1 MTGFEASKRPARRQS
16 GRSAGTE
23 GRLSC
28 VAHSP
33 LIPAGEDCPVS
44 GPRKD
49 DESGPDGHA
58 KWLRTDDQPNK
69 MPAGDGRGVGVVGTE
84 GLVGGERPLGSMRV
98 VIADDHP
105 FYRRGLGHLLRAKGI
120 EVLGEVPNA
129 EAAIRLAE
137 ATEPEVV
144 IMDLTMPGISGLEAT
159 RQLTKRKPPTR
170 VLMVSV
176 SAEEVDVLDA
186 ILAGAS
192 GYVLKDRPVEEI
204 IAGIRA
210 AAAGQLF
217 ISPQIAT
224 VLLRRVH
231 EAATAGLDLTSL
243 DLSDRELEVLD
254 LLGEGKTDQEI
265 SEALMISPISVR
277 KHTSSILKKLQV
289 ENYLRTALRAVRDD
303 RT

>member
-1 MTGFEASKRPARRQS
+1 MAMP
-16 GRSAGTE
+16 
-23 GRLSC
+23 
-28 VAHSP
+28 
-33 LIPAGEDCPVS
+33 
-44 GPRKD
+44 
-49 DESGPDGHA
+49 
-58 KWLRTDDQPNK
+58 KWLGWRIADQPNNI
-69 MPAGDGRGVGVVGTE
+69 PGGDGRGVVVGTE
-84 GLVGGERPLGSMRV
+84 GPVGGERPLASMRV

-120 EVLGEVPNA
+120 EVVGEVPNA
-129 EAAIRLAE
+129 EAAMRVAE
-137 ATEPEVV
+137 ATEPDVV

-159 RQLTKRKPPTR
+159 RRLTERKPPVR

-176 SAEEVDVLDA
+176 SAEETDVLDA

-204 IAGIRA
+204 IGGIRA

-224 VLLRRVH
+224 VLLRRLR
-231 EAATAGLDLTSL
+231 EAATAGVDLTSL
-243 DLSDRELEVLD
+243 NLSNRELEVLD

-265 SEALMISPISVR
+265 SETLMISPLAVR

-289 ENYLRTALRAVRDD
+289 ENYLRAALRAVRDS
-303 RT
+303 RP

>member
-1 MTGFEASKRPARRQS
+1 MRVARM
-16 GRSAGTE
+16 A
-23 GRLSC
+23 
-28 VAHSP
+28 
-33 LIPAGEDCPVS
+33 IP
-44 GPRKD
+44 
-49 DESGPDGHA
+49 
-58 KWLRTDDQPNK
+58 KWLRTADQRNNI
-69 MPAGDGRGVGVVGTE
+69 AGSDGRGVVVGTE
-84 GLVGGERPLGSMRV
+84 RPVGGERPLASLRV

-120 EVLGEVPNA
+120 EVVGEVPNA

-159 RQLTKRKPPTR
+159 RQLTKRKPPIR

-176 SAEEVDVLDA
+176 SAEEIDVLDA

-224 VLLRRVH
+224 VLLRRVR
-231 EAATAGLDLTSL
+231 EAAMAGLDLTSL
-243 DLSDRELEVLD
+243 NLSDREFEVLD
-254 LLGEGKTDQEI
+254 LMGEGKTDQEI

-289 ENYLRTALRAVRDD
+289 EDYLRAAVRAVRDD